1 MRNLLVVGCGDI
13 GLRAAALLMPHYRL
27 FALSHTPQRFC
38 ALRKNGIVPIF
49 GDLDDPSSLSRI
61 AGVAHDVLHFAP
73 PANRGSRDVRT
84 RNLLAALTKCAIVPH
99 RLVYI
104 STSGVYGDCGGELVA
119 ETRPAHP
126 QTLRAVRRRDAE
138 MNIRQWGR
146 RNGISVCILRV
157 PGIYSKE
164 RISLSRLSLPVL
176 RECDDVY
183 TNHIHAEDL
192 ACAAVRAL
200 RCGAN
205 GRIYNVSDDSSMK
218 MGDYFDFLA
227 RKFGLPLPQRL
238 PRDELRKAVPESM
251 YSFMSESRRLD
262 NSRMKKELGVVLG
275 YPRISGGLDPSPSCG
290 SGLL

>member
-27 FALSHTPQRFC
+27 FALSHSPERFC

-49 GDLDDPSSLSRI
+49 GDLDEPSSLSRI
-61 AGVAHDVLHFAP
+61 AGIAHAVLHFAP
-73 PANRGSRDVRT
+73 PGNQGSRDVRT

-99 RLVYI
+99 RMVYI
-104 STSGVYGDCGGELVA
+104 STSGVYGDCDGELVA
-119 ETRPAHP
+119 ETRPTHP
-126 QTLRAVRRRDAE
+126 QTLRAVRRLDAE
-138 MNIRQWGR
+138 MNVRQWGR

-164 RISLSRLSLPVL
+164 RISLSRLSMPVL
-176 RECDDVY
+176 QESDDVY

-192 ACAAVRAL
+192 ARVAVRAL
-200 RCGAN
+200 QCGAN
-205 GRIYNVSDDSSMK
+205 GRIYNVSDDSSLK

-227 RKFGLPLPQRL
+227 GRFGRPLPLRL
-238 PRDELRKAVPESM
+238 PRDELRNVVPESM

-262 NSRMKKELGVVLG
+262 NSRMKKELGIVLG
-275 YPRISGGLDPSPSCG
+275 CPRISDGLDC
-290 SGLL
+290 

>member
-38 ALRKNGIVPIF
+38 ALRKSGIVPLF

-61 AGVAHDVLHFAP
+61 AGIAHDVLHFAP
-73 PANRGSRDVRT
+73 PGNQGSQDVRT

-104 STSGVYGDCGGELVA
+104 STSGVYGDCGGERVA

-138 MNIRQWGR
+138 MSIRQWGR

-164 RISLSRLSLPVL
+164 RISPSRLSLPVL
-176 RECDDVY
+176 QESDDVY

-192 ACAAVRAL
+192 ARAAVRAL

-227 RKFGLPLPQRL
+227 RRFGLPPPQRL

-275 YPRISGGLDPSPSCG
+275 YPRISSGLD
-290 SGLL
+290 